1 MWQFTNDSYLK
12 FTTLPEILKRPD
24 AKIKQTSIDNKIVQE
39 EQTENTEIRQKKVH
53 MKPRLPVLSN
63 LLLKPKQA
71 PTSPRQNNEENK
83 VIKKQRIEPVRS
95 VVQIRSNSNAPS
107 MIKKITNEKLEIQE
121 TQQTE
126 QKPQKKIVIIDDY
139 EIQEVIGQ
147 GSYAIVRKGIHK
159 VHGQIVAIKVYS
171 KERLYDPQRAR
182 AVAKEIQILRQCNH
196 KNIIH
201 LIKVVESNKNINL
214 IMEYGGDQSL
224 KKVKNLSEFEIQ
236 LVFFQLLKAVSYL
249 HNKKII
255 HRDIKLDNILINS
268 QKEIKLIDFGFA
280 TEIDGYINTTYGTPS
295 YMSPEMLPP
304 NPRYNEMTDIWSC
317 GVVLYALL
325 FNKFPFSGHTE
336 KELQMKIKKQE
347 LQIQSSDDEIVEVLI
362 SCLERDVD
370 KRKTA
375 DQLLK
380 TLWMICLD

>member
-1 MWQFTNDSYLK
+1 MWQFNNDSNLK

-24 AKIKQTSIDNKIVQE
+24 AKIKQISIDNKLQQE
-39 EQTENTEIRQKKVH
+39 EQIENTEIRPKKVH

-63 LLLKPKQA
+63 LLLKPKQT
-71 PTSPRQNNEENK
+71 PTSPKQNNEENQ
-83 VIKKQRIEPVRS
+83 VIKKQRIETVRS
-95 VVQIRSNSNAPS
+95 VVQIRSNSNAPQ
-107 MIKKITNEKLEIQE
+107 MVKKITSEKLEIKE
-121 TQQTE
+121 TTLKE
-126 QKPQKKIVIIDDY
+126 LKPQKKIVTIDDY

-159 VHGQIVAIKVYS
+159 VHGEIVAIKVYS

-224 KKVKNLSEFEIQ
+224 KKVKKLSEFEIQ

-255 HRDIKLDNILINS
+255 HRDIKLDNILMNS

-280 TEIDGYINTTYGTPS
+280 TEIDGFINTTYGTPS
-295 YMSPEMLPP
+295 YMSPEILPP

-336 KELQMKIKKQE
+336 KELQFKIKKQE
-347 LQIQSSDDEIVEVLI
+347 LQIQSSDEEIVEVLI
-362 SCLERDVD
+362 SSLERNVD

>member
-1 MWQFTNDSYLK
+1 MWQFTDDQYHK

-24 AKIKQTSIDNKIVQE
+24 TKTKQISIDNKLVQE
-39 EQTENTEIRQKKVH
+39 DQNENTEIRPKKVH

-63 LLLKPKQA
+63 LLLKPKQT
-71 PTSPRQNNEENK
+71 PTPPKQNKEETKVTNK
-83 VIKKQRIEPVRS
+83 KRIEPVKS
-95 VVQIRSNSNAPS
+95 VVQIRSNSNAPQ
-107 MIKKITNEKLEIQE
+107 MVKQLTNEKLEIKE
-121 TQQTE
+121 IIKIE
-126 QKPQKKIVIIDDY
+126 LKPQKQIMTLDEY
-139 EIQEVIGQ
+139 EIQEIIGQ
-147 GSYAIVRKGIHK
+147 GSYAIVRKGVHK
-159 VHGQIVAIKVYS
+159 IHGQIVAIKVYS

-196 KNIIH
+196 KNIIQ

-214 IMEYGGDQSL
+214 IMEYGGDLSL
-224 KKVKNLSEFEIQ
+224 KKVKNLKEIDIQ
-236 LVFFQLLKAVSYL
+236 QIFFQLLKAVNYL

-255 HRDIKLDNILINS
+255 HRDIKLDNILLNA

-336 KELQMKIKKQE
+336 KELQMKIKKQD
-347 LQIQSSDDEIVEVLI
+347 LHIQSLDEEIVEVLQN
-362 SCLERDVD
+362 CLERDVD
-370 KRKTA
+370 KRKKA

>member
-1 MWQFTNDSYLK
+1 MWQLTNDSYPK

-24 AKIKQTSIDNKIVQE
+24 AKIKQTSLDNKIIQE
-39 EQTENTEIRQKKVH
+39 DQTENTEIRQKKVH

-63 LLLKPKQA
+63 LLLKPKPA
-71 PTSPRQNNEENK
+71 PTSPRQNREENK
-83 VIKKQRIEPVRS
+83 ITKKQRIEPVKS
-95 VVQIRSNSNAPS
+95 VVQIRSNSNAPQ
-107 MIKKITNEKLEIQE
+107 MIKKLTSEKLEIKE
-121 TQQTE
+121 TPLIE
-126 QKPQKKIVIIDDY
+126 QKPQKKRATLDEY

-147 GSYAIVRKGIHK
+147 GSYAIVRKGVHK

-182 AVAKEIQILRQCNH
+182 AVAKEIQIIRQCNH
-196 KNIIH
+196 KNIIR
-201 LIKVVESNKNINL
+201 LIKVVESNNNINL

-224 KKVKNLSEFEIQ
+224 KKVKNLSEFDIQ
-236 LVFFQLLKAVSYL
+236 LIFFQLLKAISYL

-255 HRDIKLDNILINS
+255 HRDIKLDNILINA

-304 NPRYNEMTDIWSC
+304 NPRYNELTDIWSC

-336 KELQMKIKKQE
+336 KELQMKIKKQD
-347 LQIQSSDDEIVEVLI
+347 LHIQSSDEEIEEVLL